1 MKYAINAAHVPDP
14 KGFYSQGTSAG
25 RMIFISGQTGMD
37 ACPQTDTNP
46 QAYPQAEVEPSL
58 IQQTER
64 CIDLI
69 EALLSE
75 LQCSLTDVA
84 NLQVLLT
91 SIDQLPQVDYVLARR
106 FDTPAPA
113 RSVAQVQAL
122 PNGAAVEIAAIAC
135 R

>member
-37 ACPQTDTNP
+37 ACIHSEANTQVH
-46 QAYPQAEVEPSL
+46 PQAEAQPSL

-69 EALLSE
+69 EKLLEE
-75 LQCSLTDVA
+75 LQCSLSDVA

-91 SIDQLPQVDYVLARR
+91 SIDQMPQVDYVLARR

-113 RSVAQVQAL
+113 RSVAEVQAL
-122 PNGAAVEIAAIAC
+122 PEGAAIEIAAIAC

>member
-1 MKYAINAAHVPDP
+1 
-14 KGFYSQGTSAG
+14 
-25 RMIFISGQTGMD
+25 MIFISGQTGMD
-37 ACPQTDTNP
+37 ACAQAYTNT

-69 EALLSE
+69 EALLGE

-91 SIDQLPQVDYVLARR
+91 SIEQLPQVDYVLARR

-122 PNGAAVEIAAIAC
+122 PDGAAVEIAAIAC